1 MQARKAVQALAW
13 GAKFP
18 GPFPYATDDTPGVVD
33 TYCRKEEM
41 EMEFV
46 EVAREL
52 IANLGFP
59 IFCVVVMF
67 VEMEKE
73 REAHKAESAAWVEA
87 LNNNTLVM
95 QKLLDKMEA

>member
-1 MQARKAVQALAW
+1 
-13 GAKFP
+13 
-18 GPFPYATDDTPGVVD
+18 
-33 TYCRKEEM
+33 
-41 EMEFV
+41 MEFV

-73 REAHKAESAAWVEA
+73 RDAHKAESAAWVEA